1 MNNKPFDRREFL
13 KLGAFS
19 LGALGLRPWSKHLL
33 TTPEFPRSE
42 RLGRLCVGNVDLKA
56 TPDYDGQNVGTVYED
71 TVFPWLREAVGR
83 WPGRNNQRFVETPDG
98 YIWSA
103 YLQPVQN
110 NPNIPM
116 EHLPDHNEKVGMW
129 VEVSIPWVDAILINP
144 PARSP
149 ALRWRIEEDH
159 KNPRFYYS
167 EVLWVDQVRKDDAG
181 QIWYRVNERYGNRG
195 DLFWVRAEAFRPI
208 MDEDL
213 TPINPEVEDKH
224 IIIDA
229 SWHRQV
235 LLCYEGNTEVYYCR
249 ISTGIEGDSTPATP
263 PGGIGY
269 PIWRKLY
276 SLHMSGG
283 TNIDGW
289 DLSGIGWT
297 QLFIGDGVAIHSTYW
312 HNNFGEPMSRG
323 CINATPEDSK
333 WIFRWTIP
341 FVSYD
346 PGEVT
351 IVGAGSTR
359 IKVIKG

>member
-1 MNNKPFDRREFL
+1 MNIRHFNRRDFI
-13 KLGAFS
+13 KLGAVSF
-19 LGALGLRPWSKHLL
+19 GALAFEPWTRRLFRI
-33 TTPEFPRSE
+33 PEFPQSE
-42 RLGRLCVGNVDLKA
+42 RLGRLCVGKVELKA
-56 TPDYDGQNVGTVYED
+56 RPDYNSENVGILYED
-71 TVFPWLREAVGR
+71 NVVPCISETVGY
-83 WPGRNNQRFVETPDG
+83 WPGRNNQRFMETPGG
-98 YIWSA
+98 YVWSA
-103 YLQPVQN
+103 YLQPVEN
-110 NPNIPM
+110 SPNAPL
-116 EHLPDHNEKVGMW
+116 ESLTTDNGPTGMW

-149 ALRWRIEEDH
+149 ALKWRIEVEN
-159 KNPRFYYS
+159 KPKRFFYS
-167 EVLWVDQVRKDDAG
+167 EVVWVDQIRKDDDG

-195 DLFWVRAEAFRPI
+195 DLFWVPGEALRPI
-208 MDEDL
+208 NGDEL
-213 TPINPEVEDKH
+213 TPISPDVEDKR
-224 IIIDA
+224 IVIDA
-229 SWHRQV
+229 SWHRQT
-235 LLCYEGNTEVYYCR
+235 LSCYEGNTEVYFCR
-249 ISTGIEGDSTPATP
+249 ISTGVATDSTPATP

-323 CINATPEDSK
+323 CVNATPEDSK
-333 WIFRWTIP
+333 WIFRWTKP
-341 FVSYD
+341 TVSYE

-359 IKVIKG
+359 ITVIEG